1 MHRPGDLLK
10 LSHQGHIQAVSI
22 VLNKKNYL
30 LKLIFMFRFR
40 YSDTAC
46 VGKEQCCLT
55 AKQHLDTR
63 ERQGVGRRCHRIE
76 NIKIR
81 YRSLDDI

>member
-1 MHRPGDLLK
+1 M
-10 LSHQGHIQAVSI
+10 S
-22 VLNKKNYL
+22 
-30 LKLIFMFRFR
+30 RFR

-81 YRSLDDI
+81 YRSFDSVDDYSKKSNADVTVSMVKALT

>member
-1 MHRPGDLLK
+1 MHWPGDLLQ
-10 LSHQGHIQAVSI
+10 LSHQGHIQTVSI
-22 VLNKKNYL
+22 VMNKHL
-30 LKLIFMFRFR
+30 LKLIFFSRFR

-81 YRSLDDI
+81 YRSFDDI